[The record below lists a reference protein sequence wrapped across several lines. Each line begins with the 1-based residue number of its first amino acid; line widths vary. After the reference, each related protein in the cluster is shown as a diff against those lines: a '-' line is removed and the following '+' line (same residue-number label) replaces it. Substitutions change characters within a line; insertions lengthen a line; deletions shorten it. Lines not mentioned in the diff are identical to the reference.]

1 MILAKLI
8 INCPKNGTDE
18 YIINTQVADHI
29 QDDTVNRILQYYS
42 PEAIIDFKK
51 IC

>member
-8 INCPKNGTDE
+8 INCPKYGPNE
-18 YIINTQVADHI
+18 YIINTQVAEHV
-29 QDDTVNRILQYYS
+29 QDDTVNRILKYYS
-42 PEAIIDFKK
+42 DEATIDFEK

>member
-8 INCPKNGTDE
+8 VNCPKYGLGE
-18 YIINTQVADHI
+18 YIINTQVADNV
-29 QDDTVNRILQYYS
+29 QDEAVNRILKYYS
-42 PEAIIDFKK
+42 AEAIIDFEK

>member
-8 INCPKNGTDE
+8 INCPKYGPDE
-18 YIINTQVADHI
+18 YIINTQVANHI
-29 QDDTVNRILQYYS
+29 QDDAVARILKYYS
-42 PEAIIDFKK
+42 NEATVDFEK

>member
-8 INCPKNGTDE
+8 INCPKYGLDE

-29 QDDTVNRILQYYS
+29 QDDAVARILKYYS
-42 PEAIIDFKK
+42 NEATVDFEK

>member
-8 INCPKNGTDE
+8 INCPKYGPDE

-29 QDDTVNRILQYYS
+29 QDDAVAHILKYYS
-42 PEAIIDFKK
+42 NEATVDFEK

>member
-8 INCPKNGTDE
+8 INCPKYGLDE
-18 YIINTQVADHI
+18 YIINTQVADHV
-29 QDDTVNRILQYYS
+29 QDEAVNRILKYYS
-42 PEAIIDFKK
+42 AEAIIDFEK

>member
-8 INCPKNGTDE
+8 VNCPKYGLNE
-18 YIINTQVADHI
+18 YIINTQVADHV
-29 QDDTVNRILQYYS
+29 QDDNVNRILKYYS
-42 PEAIIDFKK
+42 DEAVIDFEK